1 MVQRRLAS
9 RGSRTGR
16 GGTRTTVILIA
27 VIVVALA
34 TGGVAYWKY
43 QQYLNQEYLK
53 QVSETLDIDTFYDG
67 VFVDGIHLGGLTPD
81 EARARIREKQQALL
95 DEISV
100 GIRVGEA
107 TTRFTAEDMT
117 IAFDTEQV
125 LEKAW
130 NTGRQGSRDSRYE
143 YVRAL
148 PENPAEFT
156 TSMTIDPSPIEPR
169 IMALSAFYDADP
181 IDAAITQFNPDAAAT
196 VRFMYAP
203 EQYGVRMD
211 TQSAW
216 QQVKSLVEARQ
227 WGQTVEVV
235 SSQIAPKVTLE
246 TLKAN
251 TQLIS
256 HFETRM
262 TNDKDRIYNIN
273 LAISHISGTVIM
285 PGEEFSFNATT
296 GPRTYSTG
304 YKDAGIIL
312 SGQPDQGVG
321 GGVCQVSGTLFNA
334 LVMADLEITDR
345 SHHSYELLYLK
356 RGRDATVDY
365 PSGTDLKCKNN
376 HETPVYLIMYTTK
389 ERQVVAEVYGAP
401 LPGGLTIDIEVKT
414 LEERPPTEPPEIIS
428 DPEVPVGNPRV
439 TGPHNYIKCQS
450 YKVYK
455 DAQGNVVR
463 REELI
468 LDVYRAIRK
477 RTYVNPAD
485 LATPTPPPASTPTP
499 EPTAAPAGE

>member
-1 MVQRRLAS
+1 MAQRRFAS
-9 RGSRTGR
+9 QGSGKGK

-27 VIVVALA
+27 VIVVAIA
-34 TGGVAYWKY
+34 AGGVAYWKY
-43 QQYLNQEYLK
+43 QQYLNQEYLR

-67 VFVDGIHLGGLTPD
+67 VFVDGVPLGGLTPD
-81 EARARIREKQQALL
+81 EARARIREKQQPLL
-95 DEISV
+95 DAISV

-117 IAFDTEQV
+117 VTFDTEQV

-143 YVRAL
+143 YVKAL

-156 TSMTIDPSPIEPR
+156 TSMTIDPSPIESR
-169 IMALSAFYDADP
+169 VMALSAFYDADP

-196 VRFMYAP
+196 VRFMYSP
-203 EQYGVRMD
+203 EQYGVRVD

-216 QQVKSLVEARQ
+216 QQVRSLVEARQ
-227 WGQTVEVV
+227 WGQTVEVA
-235 SSQIAPKVTLE
+235 SSQIAPQITME
-246 TLKAN
+246 ALKAN
-251 TQLIS
+251 TQLIC

-262 TNDKDRIYNIN
+262 TNDKNRIHNIN
-273 LAISHISGTVIM
+273 LAMSHLSGTVIM

-296 GPRTYSTG
+296 GPRTYATG

-312 SGQPDQGVG
+312 SGQPDQGVA

-345 SHHSYELLYLK
+345 SHHSYELGYLK

-376 HETPVYLIMYTTK
+376 HATPVYIIMYTTDD
-389 ERQVVAEVYGAP
+389 RRVVAEVYGAP
-401 LPGGLTIDIEVKT
+401 LPDGLSIDIGVKT
-414 LEERPPTEPPEIIS
+414 LDEHPPTDPPQVIP
-428 DPEVPVGNPRV
+428 DAEVPVGQPRV
-439 TGPHNYIKCQS
+439 VDPHNYIKCQS

-468 LDVYRAIRK
+468 LDVYRAITK
-477 RTYVNPAD
+477 RTYINPAD
-485 LATPTPPPASTPTP
+485 LVTPKPTPATTP
-499 EPTAAPAGE
+499 EPTAAPTEE